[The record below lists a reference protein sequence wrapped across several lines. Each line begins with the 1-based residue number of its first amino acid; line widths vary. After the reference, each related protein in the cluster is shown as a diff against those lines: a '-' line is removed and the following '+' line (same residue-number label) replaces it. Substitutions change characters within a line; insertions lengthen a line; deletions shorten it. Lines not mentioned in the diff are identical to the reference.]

1 MKSPPRFVREATG
14 LVRGFSPFDIFVQ
27 TSSILQVGIG
37 VLFLLEYLAF
47 FFPGADVVGLLIV
60 CLVLG
65 LAFALLWGCLTAAM
79 PRSGGDYVW
88 MTRILPEFPAVGFMY
103 AIMYGIFGQM
113 LFVGGFLTYFYV
125 NGILSPT
132 LTGIGLVYGIP
143 AMAALGEFIATG
155 NGLFITGILIW
166 ALAILTLSFRIGKGS
181 RVINN
186 IWAFSLV
193 AVFVMIILG
202 FASGTEV
209 FRTAFD
215 TQFGLGQYS
224 RIFDL
229 GKQAG
234 FAGFASSSFVATLS
248 AGFSLG
254 YLSTYS
260 NFQLPVWEGGE
271 IRKSENTWKAL
282 SAALCLTAFM
292 YIALVESMY
301 HLMGAEWLGAVSMAA
316 NTPSTAASLPFLTAP
331 TFVFF
336 LTIAFRNNPIVVF
349 LINAGI
355 IAGAYL
361 WFVVP
366 IIANSRLIFSLS
378 FDRFLPTALAD
389 VSHRSNVPIKA
400 IVLVA
405 ALGILWFGVYTYDT
419 FTSAFFGS
427 LPPISVAWTFAA
439 LLFAFFPWLKRD
451 LYEKTVPQTFRRKI
465 GLPIIT
471 WLGLFIAITQAWA
484 SYAYITSS
492 LYPTFGVEVILG
504 IIIGSLITYYVT
516 LTIRR
521 RQGIDLDLLFS
532 QVPPE

>member
-1 MKSPPRFVREATG
+1 MKGPTQFVREATG
-14 LVRGFSPFDIFVQ
+14 LVRGFSQFDIFVQ

-47 FFPGADVVGLLIV
+47 FFPGADIVGLLIV

-88 MTRILPEFPAVGFMY
+88 MTRILPKFPAIGFMY
-103 AIMYGIFGQM
+103 AIMYGLFGQM

-132 LTGIGLVYGIP
+132 LTGTGLVYGIP
-143 AMAALGEFIATG
+143 VLTALGQFVATG

-166 ALAILTLSFRIGKGS
+166 VLAILTLSFGIGTSSK
-181 RVINN
+181 VINTL
-186 IWAFSLV
+186 WAFSFV
-193 AVFVMIILG
+193 AIFVLIVAG
-202 FASGTEV
+202 FASSTEL

-224 RIFDL
+224 KVLDL

-234 FAGFASSSFVATLS
+234 FAGFASSSIVATLS

-254 YLSTYS
+254 YLSTFS

-282 SAALCLTAFM
+282 SAGLCLTAFM
-292 YIALVESMY
+292 YIILVESMY

-316 NTPSTAASLPFLTAP
+316 NTPSTAGSLPFLTAP
-331 TFVFF
+331 TFIFF
-336 LTIAFRNNPIVVF
+336 LTITFRNNPILIF

-355 IAGAYL
+355 LAGAYL

-378 FDRFLPTALAD
+378 FDRLLPMTFAD
-389 VSHRSNVPIKA
+389 VSHRSKVPIKA
-400 IVLVA
+400 TARSRSWNFMVRSIHLRFFCVSVLRIASTNFCGLDGRSTCFCLLSLVEKEFVRKNDA
-405 ALGILWFGVYTYDT
+405 AGFQEEDRASSHY
-419 FTSAFFGS
+419 
-427 LPPISVAWTFAA
+427 VAWVIHRHNASLGVICLRN
-439 LLFAFFPWLKRD
+439 LL
-451 LYEKTVPQTFRRKI
+451 
-465 GLPIIT
+465 
-471 WLGLFIAITQAWA
+471 
-484 SYAYITSS
+484 S
-492 LYPTFGVEVILG
+492 L
-504 IIIGSLITYYVT
+504 SN
-516 LTIRR
+516 IR
-521 RQGIDLDLLFS
+521 G
-532 QVPPE
+532 